1 MRLKQSKALSLI
13 SLATKAGK
21 TVSGEFSTEKETKSG
36 RAELV
41 IVAED
46 ASDNTKKKFQNMC
59 DFYEVPI
66 YFYKDKDTLGHAMG
80 KEFRASLAVLDAGF
94 AKGIKKQIEDGGP
107 VTVTD
112 KRIIRYFMTIPEAAQ
127 LVLQTGAMA
136 RKNELFVLNMG
147 QPVKILDLAENM
159 IRLSGYVPYRD
170 IDIVETGLRP
180 GEKLYEELLIASRD
194 IEQTENSQIFIE
206 RQPAITPGELREKL
220 EILQEA
226 LEKDDSSCIREALHR
241 VVPTFHEPEEVN
253 CGQGAEVRIPQQA
266 AFR

>member
-1 MRLKQSKALSLI
+1 MD
-13 SLATKAGK
+13 LATRLIRFYGYEPN
-21 TVSGEFSTEKETKSG
+21 V
-36 RAELV
+36 
-41 IVAED
+41 
-46 ASDNTKKKFQNMC
+46 NM
-59 DFYEVPI
+59 E
-66 YFYKDKDTLGHAMG
+66 
-80 KEFRASLAVLDAGF
+80 
-94 AKGIKKQIEDGGP
+94 IK
-107 VTVTD
+107 V
-112 KRIIRYFMTIPEAAQ
+112 
-127 LVLQTGAMA
+127 
-136 RKNELFVLNMG
+136 
-147 QPVKILDLAENM
+147 
-159 IRLSGYVPYRD
+159 
-170 IDIVETGLRP
+170 TGLRP

>member
-1 MRLKQSKALSLI
+1 M
-13 SLATKAGK
+13 
-21 TVSGEFSTEKETKSG
+21 
-36 RAELV
+36 
-41 IVAED
+41 
-46 ASDNTKKKFQNMC
+46 
-59 DFYEVPI
+59 
-66 YFYKDKDTLGHAMG
+66 
-80 KEFRASLAVLDAGF
+80 
-94 AKGIKKQIEDGGP
+94 
-107 VTVTD
+107 
-112 KRIIRYFMTIPEAAQ
+112 
-127 LVLQTGAMA
+127 
-136 RKNELFVLNMG
+136 
-147 QPVKILDLAENM
+147 
-159 IRLSGYVPYRD
+159 
-170 IDIVETGLRP
+170 ETGLRP